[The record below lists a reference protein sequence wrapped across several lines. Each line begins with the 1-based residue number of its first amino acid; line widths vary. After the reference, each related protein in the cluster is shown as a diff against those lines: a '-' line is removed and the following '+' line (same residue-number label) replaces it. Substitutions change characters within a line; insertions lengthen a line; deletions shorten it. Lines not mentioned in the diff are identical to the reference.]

1 MHRRPEGLAGSSTST
16 ADLKRS
22 EVVVAGPGSSLT
34 IPGIIVAEIV
44 QAIGRLTSVTR
55 IEVDPG
61 TAFASGLHRAP
72 SLAAAHDPILTGG
85 APRLRAPKT
94 SRLRMQAFR
103 EWMTPGVQTAV
114 AYAWPGIENDWIKQ
128 FVQAGN
134 AAGACTIVACA
145 SLPNSKQVGAV
156 ELADVV
162 ERADLVF
169 VGDQSEANALCAE
182 LGGSGPAIDT
192 HRALALRRRG
202 ARSELHQ
209 ITAFLPKD
217 NEETLSTVLAA
228 FDAVPEAWIDRYHLT
243 IVMRYGS
250 NSIPGRVAN
259 SYHAEHVD
267 LIGDDMSELDL
278 ERLCAN
284 SSALSVA
291 EPAFD
296 SRAFSAA
303 VDSGSAIAVL
313 TSALPPEVGRGYVG
327 GLLGDVRRPAS
338 VHVALAHALRLANL
352 GFPPPDAWDDLA
364 KHLRTGPNTNMQA
377 PRSYRRQPVTPKI

>member
-1 MHRRPEGLAGSSTST
+1 MHRRPEGLPQNSAST
-16 ADLKRS
+16 ADLNRS

-34 IPGIIVAEIV
+34 IPGIIVAEIT

-128 FVQAGN
+128 FIQAGK

-145 SLPNSKQVGAV
+145 SLPNSKKVGAV
-156 ELADVV
+156 ELAEVV

-169 VGDQSEANALCAE
+169 VGDQTEANALCAE
-182 LGGSGPAIDT
+182 LGGSGPTIDT

-364 KHLRTGPNTNMQA
+364 KHLRAGPHLKA
-377 PRSYRRQPVTPKI
+377 PQKYRQPVTPTI

>member
-1 MHRRPEGLAGSSTST
+1 MHRRSEGLSEVSPNAV
-16 ADLKRS
+16 DKDRS

-55 IEVDPG
+55 IEVDTD

-85 APRLRAPKT
+85 APRLTAPKT

-103 EWMTPGVQTAV
+103 EWMGPDVQTVV

-128 FVQAGN
+128 FIQAGK
-134 AAGACTIVACA
+134 AAGACTIVAAA
-145 SLPNSKQVGAV
+145 SLPNAGSAGA
-156 ELADVV
+156 ELAEAV
-162 ERADLVF
+162 ERADLVL
-169 VGDQSEANALCAE
+169 VGDQSDANALNSE
-182 LGGSGPAIDT
+182 FGGSGPAVET

-250 NSIPGRVAN
+250 SSIPGKIAN
-259 SYHAEHVD
+259 SYHAQHVD
-267 LIGDDMSELDL
+267 LISDDMSELDL

-327 GLLGDVRRPAS
+327 GLLGDVKRPAS

-364 KHLRTGPNTNMQA
+364 KRLKGGTSGKSADARF
-377 PRSYRRQPVTPKI
+377 RRAVTHTR

>member
-1 MHRRPEGLAGSSTST
+1 
-16 ADLKRS
+16 
-22 EVVVAGPGSSLT
+22 
-34 IPGIIVAEIV
+34 
-44 QAIGRLTSVTR
+44 
-55 IEVDPG
+55 
-61 TAFASGLHRAP
+61 
-72 SLAAAHDPILTGG
+72 
-85 APRLRAPKT
+85 
-94 SRLRMQAFR
+94 
-103 EWMTPGVQTAV
+103 
-114 AYAWPGIENDWIKQ
+114 
-128 FVQAGN
+128 
-134 AAGACTIVACA
+134 VACA
-145 SLPNSKQVGAV
+145 SLPNSKKVGAV
-156 ELADVV
+156 ELAEVV

-364 KHLRTGPNTNMQA
+364 KHLRTGPHMKAHQV
-377 PRSYRRQPVTPKI
+377 YRQPVTPKI

>member
-1 MHRRPEGLAGSSTST
+1 MHRRPEGLAESPSST
-16 ADLKRS
+16 AS

-34 IPGIIVAEIV
+34 IPGIIVAEVV

-103 EWMTPGVQTAV
+103 EWITPGVQTAV

-128 FVQAGN
+128 FVQAGK

-145 SLPNSKQVGAV
+145 SLPNSSHVAV
-156 ELADVV
+156 ELAEAV

-169 VGDQSEANALCAE
+169 VGDQAEANALCAE
-182 LGGSGPAIDT
+182 LGGSGPTIDT

-364 KHLRTGPNTNMQA
+364 KHLRAGPHLKKMPQKDLQA
-377 PRSYRRQPVTPKI
+377 VTRTV